1 MFSKFQILK
10 RALKRAKILKNLKKT
25 AKKQTSNFF
34 CLGAFTGGEK
44 ISLIK
49 FAYFIQPF
57 EKSY

>member
-1 MFSKFQILK
+1 MMNPNMKS
-10 RALKRAKILKNLKKT
+10 ALKIKRRRKKRV
-25 AKKQTSNFF
+25 KSREKTSIFF